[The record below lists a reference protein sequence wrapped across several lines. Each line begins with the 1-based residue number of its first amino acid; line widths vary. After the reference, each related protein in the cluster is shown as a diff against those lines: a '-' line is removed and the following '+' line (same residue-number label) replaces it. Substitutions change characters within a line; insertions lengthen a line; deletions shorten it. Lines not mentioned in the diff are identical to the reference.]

1 MNKINLLLTTANG
14 NLASS
19 KDLIKN
25 AVKKAEEYAFAKLNI
40 DWDIDVII
48 TNHMTFELIP
58 EDGVGGRTYW
68 SDLIT
73 LCVDEKKMS
82 KSKLTEVLVH
92 ELCHAAR
99 WGKNG

>member
-14 NLASS
+14 NLVSS

-48 TNHMTFELIP
+48 TNHMTF
-58 EDGVGGRTYW
+58 D
-68 SDLIT
+68 
-73 LCVDEKKMS
+73 
-82 KSKLTEVLVH
+82 
-92 ELCHAAR
+92 
-99 WGKNG
+99 